1 MYGIVRQH
9 GGFLNVYSELGKG
22 STFRSYFP
30 VSMDVSAPREK
41 AEDRGPICGGSET
54 ILVAEDHEGLGQLAL
69 ETLTGLGY
77 QVMLAT
83 DGEQAV
89 ADFRANRDQISL
101 ALLDVMLPKLSGPE
115 ICAVIRKE
123 KPELAV
129 IFATGYSP
137 DMAQLQKARQE
148 RLPVLQKP
156 YSPHDLAR
164 KVRETLDQQ
173 VLAMPQK

>member
-1 MYGIVRQH
+1 
-9 GGFLNVYSELGKG
+9 
-22 STFRSYFP
+22 
-30 VSMDVSAPREK
+30 MDVSAPREK
-41 AEDRGPICGGSET
+41 TEDRGPIRSGSET
-54 ILVAEDHEGLGQLAL
+54 ILVAEDHEGLRQLAL
-69 ETLTGLGY
+69 ETLTSLGY
-77 QVMLAT
+77 QVMLET

-129 IFATGYSP
+129 IFATGYSR
-137 DMAQLQKARQE
+137 DMAQLQRARQE
-148 RLPVLQKP
+148 GLPVLQKP
-156 YSPHDLAR
+156 YSPRDLAR

-173 VLAMPQK
+173 VLATPQK